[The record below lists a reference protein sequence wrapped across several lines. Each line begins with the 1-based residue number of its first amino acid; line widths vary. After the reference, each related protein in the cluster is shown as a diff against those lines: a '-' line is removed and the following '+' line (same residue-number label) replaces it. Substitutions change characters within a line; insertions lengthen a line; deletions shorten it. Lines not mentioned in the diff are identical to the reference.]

1 VETLRRHTVPK
12 QGYTLNS
19 RAVQFL
25 FEILAELSPAEQRL
39 FVRFVTGSPRL
50 PAGEL
55 RSLHPPLS
63 IVRVPVFAG
72 GAYEGPAGEE
82 LLPSVMT
89 CTSSLKLPDYST
101 KAVMRAK
108 LLVSILNCSTGFQM
122 S

>member
-1 VETLRRHTVPK
+1 MYAACVNVLRLLTTNP
-12 QGYTLNS
+12 Q
-19 RAVQFL
+19 
-25 FEILAELSPAEQRL
+25 
-39 FVRFVTGSPRL
+39 
-50 PAGEL
+50 
-55 RSLHPPLS
+55 
-63 IVRVPVFAG
+63 
-72 GAYEGPAGEE
+72 EGPAGEE